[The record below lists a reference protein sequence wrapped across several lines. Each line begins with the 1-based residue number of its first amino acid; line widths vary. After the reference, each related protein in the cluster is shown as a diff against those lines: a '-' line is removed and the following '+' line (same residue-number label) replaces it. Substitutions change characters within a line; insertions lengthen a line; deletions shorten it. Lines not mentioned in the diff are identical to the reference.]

1 MKPAENIEKLIK
13 KLHVAPN
20 PQMQRQTLNDALQ
33 AQQKSKAA
41 GAAISHSHIY
51 EIIIRNPI
59 TKLAGAAV
67 IIIAVGLFLVY
78 SGPGEQVETPKVA
91 KAAKSPAGL
100 TTVISLEAAYR
111 RGGLEAVEQQCD
123 KAVRIL
129 GARLDGISAGQLI
142 RDFNI
147 EKQEREKP

>member
-1 MKPAENIEKLIK
+1 MFENENDFKNMVEQLNIDTQPNDNHRENLRRQILSAFSQSRQAGTFWQSITESPLIK
-13 KLHVAPN
+13 L
-20 PQMQRQTLNDALQ
+20 
-33 AQQKSKAA
+33 AA
-41 GAAISHSHIY
+41 
-51 EIIIRNPI
+51 
-59 TKLAGAAV
+59 AAV
-67 IIIAVGLFLVY
+67 IIIAVGLFFVHRG
-78 SGPGEQVETPKVA
+78 SSEKVETPKTA
-91 KAAKSPAGL
+91 KVAKSPAGL

-123 KAVRIL
+123 EAVRVL

>member
-1 MKPAENIEKLIK
+1 MFENENDFKNIVEQLNIDTQ
-13 KLHVAPN
+13 PN
-20 PQMQRQTLNDALQ
+20 DNHRENLRRQMLSAFNQGRQAGTFWQ
-33 AQQKSKAA
+33 SITKS
-41 GAAISHSHIY
+41 
-51 EIIIRNPI
+51 PL
-59 TKLAGAAV
+59 TKLAAAAV
-67 IIIAVGLFLVY
+67 IIIAVGLFLVHRG
-78 SGPGEQVETPKVA
+78 SSEKVETPKVA
-91 KAAKSPAGL
+91 KAAKSAAGL

-123 KAVRIL
+123 KAVRVL